1 LTRLAIQAAI
11 KTILEGVT
19 DIGNVYDSIRWVND
33 KERWDSAFLKDID
46 GQSEIRVWML
56 YRISGEEAYGASDN
70 AAGTGLSI
78 PIRTRLQ
85 RYNYQIEGMLSFTD
99 DDTDVRFQALL
110 DSVIDAFKN
119 KQSLNDTAIFRG
131 PINYT
136 IDHQFFGEV
145 LVHHVILNLYAVE
158 RDGITPT

>member
-1 LTRLAIQAAI
+1 VSRLLIQAAI
-11 KTILEGVT
+11 KTILESVT

-33 KERWDSAFLKDID
+33 KERWDSAFLKDIE
-46 GQSEIRVWML
+46 GQTEIRVWML
-56 YRISGEEAYGASDN
+56 YRISGEEAYGANEN
-70 AAGTGLSI
+70 AASTGISI

-85 RYNYQIEGMLSFTD
+85 RYNFQIEGMLSFTD
-99 DDTDVRFQALL
+99 DDTDSRFQLL
-110 DSVIDAFKN
+110 VDSVINAFKN
-119 KQSLNDTAIFRG
+119 KQSLNDTAILRG

-145 LVHHVILNLYAVE
+145 LVHHVVFGLYAVE